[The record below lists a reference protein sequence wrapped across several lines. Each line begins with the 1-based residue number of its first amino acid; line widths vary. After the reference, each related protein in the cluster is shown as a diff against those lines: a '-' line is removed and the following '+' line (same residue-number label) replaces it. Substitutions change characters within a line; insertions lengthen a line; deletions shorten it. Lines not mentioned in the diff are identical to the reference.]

1 MTTVLNTDSY
11 LKPLLRADESVQSK
25 AISLYERDLQ
35 SLHLQGLQNLM
46 SRLVLTSDVEANIFV
61 QMQL

>member
-35 SLHLQGLQNLM
+35 SLHLQGLM